1 MSITEIKTEIV
12 PSPVLKPDL
21 DLAYRQMAQEEQRE
35 QEAWEWAEATLQDV
49 ADEPIRSETARG

>member
-1 MSITEIKTEIV
+1 MSMTEVKTEIA
-12 PSPVLKPDL
+12 PLPVLTPDL

-49 ADEPIRSETARG
+49 ADEPIRSETAQG